1 LKITLLQTKEIKHKI
16 SIQDMKKTIWKTAL
30 ITLGVWVLYDIIRN
44 LPESIDAFKA
54 GMDFCMNM
62 L

>member
-1 LKITLLQTKEIKHKI
+1 MKITLLQTKEIKHKI

-44 LPESIDAFKA
+44 LPESVAAFKA

>member
-1 LKITLLQTKEIKHKI
+1 
-16 SIQDMKKTIWKTAL
+16 MKKTIWKTAL
-30 ITLGVWVLYDIIRN
+30 ITLGIWVLYDIIRN
-44 LPESIDAFKA
+44 LSESIDAFKA

>member
-1 LKITLLQTKEIKHKI
+1 
-16 SIQDMKKTIWKTAL
+16 MKKTTWKTAL

-44 LPESIDAFKA
+44 LPESVAAFKA